1 MLLGRGLR
9 VRIMVLLSHRLVLN
23 HLTAT
28 IKNVEEGI
36 LVVIARERGKV
47 VEGDLGTIIESFRF
61 EDEDDYEVKI

>member
-9 VRIMVLLSHRLVLN
+9 VRIMVLLSYRLVLN

-36 LVVIARERGKV
+36 LVVIARARGRV

>member
-1 MLLGRGLR
+1 
-9 VRIMVLLSHRLVLN
+9 MVLLSHRLVLN

-36 LVVIARERGKV
+36 LVVIARGRV

>member
-28 IKNVEEGI
+28 IKNVEERI
-36 LVVIARERGKV
+36 LVVIARERGRV

-61 EDEDDYEVKI
+61 EDDYEVKI